1 LETYRGGNLNAD
13 LSLGVKGHGVVRVF
27 VEGVEDL
34 GDGVA
39 DSGGG
44 SVEKEG
50 GEGYWRLS
58 EGRVIEGMG
67 TGLREGERTNRRER
81 AASGPIESCLEYR
94 AMIQSAFPLTSE
106 VYPKKSRGE
115 LVN

>member
-50 GEGYWRLS
+50 GEGY
-58 EGRVIEGMG
+58 
-67 TGLREGERTNRRER
+67 
-81 AASGPIESCLEYR
+81 
-94 AMIQSAFPLTSE
+94 
-106 VYPKKSRGE
+106 
-115 LVN
+115 